1 MGKHNKK
8 TRKHRRYK
16 LRGGATAT
24 PETAQGII
32 TQTITDAIKETSNF
46 MITKGARLAGYV
58 PKSKINAQPEPPGPI
73 ESIVSDLVYELN
85 EQLEIQ
91 KRNGNLDKASKETV
105 RILGDALRNIN
116 TEINKPEFVKALKEG
131 SVNVSKLAAEIV
143 EATNPA
149 VNNMIDDFSVSMVK
163 MVSTILKSIIKVMM
177 NSIAAI
183 PGAGA
188 VIGGINSATAV
199 SEMASSLL
207 EASANAVYIFAHGF
221 NSSAI
226 DIEKVFLKRKA
237 SKNRVN
243 KNIDDFS
250 KMDIAKDEKKAPSE
264 PASLPPPSSSDD
276 SLPSPWVEKKSLMGK
291 KYYYNP
297 ETRKS
302 SETRPKKTFSG
313 GTKKKRHKH
322 KRTKRR

>member
-1 MGKHNKK
+1 
-8 TRKHRRYK
+8 
-16 LRGGATAT
+16 
-24 PETAQGII
+24 
-32 TQTITDAIKETSNF
+32 
-46 MITKGARLAGYV
+46 
-58 PKSKINAQPEPPGPI
+58 
-73 ESIVSDLVYELN
+73 
-85 EQLEIQ
+85 
-91 KRNGNLDKASKETV
+91 
-105 RILGDALRNIN
+105 LRNIN

-199 SEMASSLL
+199 SEMTSSLL
-207 EASANAVYIFAHGF
+207 EAAANTVYIFAHGF
-221 NSSAI
+221 NTSAI
-226 DIEKVFLKRKA
+226 DIEKIFLKRKA
-237 SKNRVN
+237 SNNRVN

-250 KMDIAKDEKKAPSE
+250 KTDVSKTDVSKLASEIVKDEKKTPSE
-264 PASLPPPSSSDD
+264 PASLPPPPSSDD

-302 SETRPKKTFSG
+302 SETRPTKTFSG

-322 KRTKRR
+322 KKTRRR

>member
-1 MGKHNKK
+1 M
-8 TRKHRRYK
+8 
-16 LRGGATAT
+16 
-24 PETAQGII
+24 
-32 TQTITDAIKETSNF
+32 S
-46 MITKGARLAGYV
+46 
-58 PKSKINAQPEPPGPI
+58 PKSSINAPPEPPGPI
-73 ESIVSDLVYELN
+73 ESLVSDLVYELN

-116 TEINKPEFVKALKEG
+116 KEINKPEFRKSLKDG

-143 EATNPA
+143 EATNPT
-149 VNNMIDDFSVSMVK
+149 VNNMIDDLSVSMVK

-177 NSIAAI
+177 NTIAAI

-188 VIGGINSATAV
+188 VIGGINGATAV
-199 SEMASSLL
+199 SEMVSSLL

-226 DIEKVFLKRKA
+226 DIEKIFLKRKA
-237 SKNRVN
+237 SNNRVN

-250 KMDIAKDEKKAPSE
+250 KTDGKTNT
-264 PASLPPPSSSDD
+264 ASTSSKSALPPPPYNPQLASQPPASDN
-276 SLPSPWVEKKSLMGK
+276 SLPSPWVEKKGLTGK

-313 GTKKKRHKH
+313 GTKKKNIKDI
-322 KRTKRR
+322 KINKPDEDN

>member
-250 KMDIAKDEKKAPSE
+250 KTDIAKDEKKAPSE